1 MRLRLCDERLEV
13 LARAAGWSA
22 ADLAARLQIDVPS
35 LRVLRPDRDTLPG
48 AGLEVVC
55 SLFGLSEDEYSFF
68 SPYVPAEKSPRK
80 AFVTARAEGLA
91 RARAV
96 IAERENYRKYDVALW
111 VARNVVCKANKDDR
125 SNVVCKARKHRLG
138 HDRGV
143 QALKVLAKVDEGLY
157 RGKCDQLRRC
167 RWRRQFEALL
177 ADMSLAAIDRLV
189 RNLKRVRFF
198 ESADDMNAYIR
209 RRLKY
214 TDSQKPD
221 GTWHSE
227 NGTLCLSDNGI
238 RDVAAER
245 ALCAHELAHV
255 LDQDPTL
262 KRIHITGRTQWYVA
276 WASEID
282 CDGVPLTEY
291 ARKNPYEGFAEFGC
305 LALTDPVLARRAF
318 PLCWALWRAHHLD
331 CDDPAPSDC
340 PTVPAQP
347 LTTADATPSIAAI
360 AADGATA
367 A

>member
-1 MRLRLCDERLEV
+1 MRLQDKRLEV

-22 ADLAARLQIDVPS
+22 ADLAARLQID
-35 LRVLRPDRDTLPG
+35 LRTLQTLMPDRDYVPG
-48 AGLEVVC
+48 GGLEVVC
-55 SLFGLSEDEYSFF
+55 NLFGLSEDEYSFF

-96 IAERENYRKYDVALW
+96 IAERENDRKYDVALW
-111 VARNVVCKANKDDR
+111 FARNVVCKANKDDR
-125 SNVVCKARKHRLG
+125 SNVVFKARKHRLG

-143 QALKVLAKVDEGLY
+143 QTLKVLAKVDEGLY
-157 RGKCDQLRRC
+157 RGKRDQLRRC

-198 ESADDMNAYIR
+198 ESADDTNAYLR
-209 RRLKY
+209 RRLRF
-214 TDSQKPD
+214 TDNQKCD
-221 GTWHSE
+221 GMWHSE
-227 NGTLCLSDNGI
+227 SGTLCLSDNGI

-262 KRIHITGRTQWYVA
+262 RRIRITGRTQWYVA

-282 CDGVPLTEY
+282 CDDVPLTEY
-291 ARKNPYEGFAEFGC
+291 ARENPCEGFAEFGS

-331 CDDPAPSDC
+331 CDDPNPSDR
-340 PTVPAQP
+340 PTVAPQP
-347 LTTADATPSIAAI
+347 LSTADTTPAIAAT